1 MDRIC
6 PFLALESDLR
16 TALAGYDPEHRCLA
30 QDEAR
35 PLDRSTQRGRCLTED
50 HRSCEFFVQRSS
62 ALAEARRTARPA
74 PDARFISTRLILE
87 PDESWRPIGLAARPL
102 RRRRLAM
109 TGATVLVI
117 GAAGAALSTRGFGLL
132 TSATVPTPSPTRAA
146 GGEPTMRVTPAPT
159 PIGTPAATARVPTP
173 SPRATTP
180 TPPSTPHVYVAQPG
194 DSLSSIAARFGV
206 TTQALM
212 AANGLTNPNLITIGE
227 VLVIPD

>member
-6 PFLALESDLR
+6 PFLALDTDLR
-16 TALAGYDPEHRCLA
+16 SAMAAYDPDHRCLA
-30 QDEAR
+30 QSEPQ
-35 PLDRSTQRGRCLTED
+35 PLDRATQRGRCLTED
-50 HRSCEFFVQRSS
+50 HQRCEFFVQRTA

-74 PDARFISTRLILE
+74 PDARFISTRFVLE
-87 PDESWRPIGLAARPL
+87 ADEGWRPKGLAVRPL

-109 TGATVLVI
+109 TGATVLVV

-132 TSATVPTPSPTRAA
+132 TSATIRTPSPSGAAA
-146 GGEPTMRVTPAPT
+146 GEATTRPTSSPS
-159 PIGTPAATARVPTP
+159 PIATPAATARTPTAT
-173 SPRATTP
+173 PRPPTP
-180 TPPSTPHVYVAQPG
+180 TPRSTPRVYVAQAG

-212 AANGLTNPNLITIGE
+212 AANGLTNPNLINVGQ